1 MPAATIG
8 GGGAMPAQQQGPA
21 ANPFMGA
28 TWEYTEPMNAQAVTP
43 SATVQTFTTNITP
56 SGFLRGITLDVSTT
70 TVGSGLTAS
79 ADAPWNL
86 FGSISLVNVDGD
98 DILYPGLTGY
108 SWYVVSK
115 FCRPWDED
123 PAQDPDFT
131 NSATTL
137 AFRIRFF
144 CEARASIGV
153 RANTD
158 ARAQYRLQYTIN
170 PSTTI
175 WTATTTIPVLQVLP
189 YLETYAQP
197 DATDAMGTPNGQV
210 PPGVVLQRA
219 VSNEI
224 GNTSAGTN
232 TYKIN
237 RVGNLIR
244 SHILVFRASGGAR
257 TDLTSDPIQLRKDNT
272 TLWNQ
277 TRSRVD
283 YETFRFFGPQGVG
296 SGTQAVRP
304 TGVYVFPRWHQPGIR
319 QGNPWLQS
327 TQATFLQ
334 YTFNGAPAGGTVEVI
349 TEDLAPTVPQLP
361 AHLKDL

>member
-1 MPAATIG
+1 MPAGLTPG
-8 GGGAMPAQQQGPA
+8 GGGGQPQAQAQ
-21 ANPFMGA
+21 NPFMGA

-43 SATVQTFTTNITP
+43 SAVAQTFTTNVTP

-70 TVGSGLTAS
+70 TVGSGLTIS
-79 ADAPWNL
+79 ADGPWNL
-86 FGSISLVNVDGD
+86 FQSVSLVNVDGD

-108 SWYVVSK
+108 SWYLVSK

-123 PAQDPDFT
+123 PAQDPAFAA
-131 NSATTL
+131 SATTL
-137 AFRIRFF
+137 TFRMRFF

-170 PSTTI
+170 PSTVI
-175 WTATTTIPVLQVLP
+175 WSAQTTVPVLQILP

-197 DATDAMGTPNGQV
+197 DMTDAMGVPNAQV
-210 PPGVVLQRA
+210 PPGVSLQRA

-224 GNTSAGTN
+224 GVTAAGTG
-232 TYKIN
+232 TYKVN

-244 SHILVFRASGGAR
+244 SHILVFRNSSGVR
-257 TDLTSDPIQLRKDNT
+257 TDLTADPIQLRKDNT

-283 YETFRFFGPQGVG
+283 YETFRYFGPQGVG
-296 SGTQAVRP
+296 SGLQATRP
-304 TGVYVFPRWHQPGIR
+304 TGVYPFPRWHQPGIR

-334 YTFNGAPAGGTVEVI
+334 YTYNGASAGGTVEVI
-349 TEDLAPTVPQLP
+349 TEDLAPTTPVLP